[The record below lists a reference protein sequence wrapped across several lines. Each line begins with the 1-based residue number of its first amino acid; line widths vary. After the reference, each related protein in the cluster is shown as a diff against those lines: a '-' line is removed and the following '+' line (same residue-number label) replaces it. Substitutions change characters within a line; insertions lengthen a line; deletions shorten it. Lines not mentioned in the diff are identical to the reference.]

1 MHITYRITTCT
12 YTKLIH
18 IHSRGFMHMG
28 LAKSDACWFTRGLWD
43 SLCMFHISFFQT
55 KPYLYKATRPTSVGE
70 NACAKGNVSTF
81 ARERPGASYW
91 SSFTIEVGSLEEMA
105 GSFPLGNPPFSP
117 CFFHP
122 FSDRNGGFHQ
132 NSSGSLGS
140 SISSILASGK
150 LTDSYGKN
158 TSFKTLRDKFIINHH
173 KSSRNGQSSMT
184 MCYNVVQNQ
193 RLIIWY
199 HRVLLLQVFPS
210 SELPLAIFSIPS

>member
-1 MHITYRITTCT
+1 M
-12 YTKLIH
+12 LIH
-18 IHSRGFMHMG
+18 PWIMGFTMHVPHI
-28 LAKSDACWFTRGLWD
+28 LFPDKTI
-43 SLCMFHISFFQT
+43 SLQSNKAHISGWKCMCQGECLYICTGTPRRELLEFFHNRSWIFGRNGREFSPW
-55 KPYLYKATRPTSVGE
+55 K
-70 NACAKGNVSTF
+70 STF
-81 ARERPGASYW
+81 
-91 SSFTIEVGSLEEMA
+91 
-105 GSFPLGNPPFSP
+105 FPM
-117 CFFHP
+117 FFHP